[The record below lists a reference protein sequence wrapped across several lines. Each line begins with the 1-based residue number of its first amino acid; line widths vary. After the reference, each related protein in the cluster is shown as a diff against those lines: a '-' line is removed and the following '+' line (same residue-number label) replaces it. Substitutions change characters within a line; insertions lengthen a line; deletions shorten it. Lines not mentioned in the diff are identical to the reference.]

1 MEINNT
7 IEGFGTENLLN
18 LNAFQYVR
26 KHINIYAKKYDG
38 STLLLSLYNSDYPT
52 DDYKEAVKVMFD
64 SYLSES
70 KDLDEEEQKE
80 LLKKKLKKHYTD
92 FKSETNDYIKGMIK
106 IVDHLLCEYATKQE
120 WTTNSIP
127 DKQFT
132 WSQEDTGSAK
142 GTSCYYV
149 FSENRWQQTLF
160 KNIYHLYI
168 DICNHYIQHLKITE
182 GFEKQLEREFQAFY
196 ERRNPFKMSMD
207 RPETLMVTKNGL
219 CLKIDPQNRENL
231 VEIKGKIKP
240 SDFTIETLNINV
252 DEENIKDAINQDPM
266 HLFNEGFDI
275 PHFRRILQLTL
286 KEQDQIESVLTS
298 LAYPLLNLA
307 NKSIHKKKI
316 FYNYGRPHTGKSFIQ
331 SLTIELFPNS
341 VVNLSNEQ
349 IFGTDSQFAL
359 HLIFTSRFIYINEAQ
374 DSRLPKKGIGMLN
387 ALGSRDHIT
396 ADRKHQKHI
405 EGNNYGVVHYWSNI
419 PPPQTGS
426 PAFQKRLHISR
437 WTHDFDAKTE
447 ENKKNIELPEMI
459 AKEGESIVLLLLSF
473 VNKFLQTKEI
483 PESKIHRDEM
493 RELISSNDGIM
504 GQWYETCKQTGMEQ
518 RIQPIQKLYD
528 NYETFAKIQ
537 RNKHKG
543 FWDLQA
549 IKYYKSIGENI
560 KGVVTLKHIQD
571 AINITKTNALPIHEL
586 KTYLINKGHDNK
598 QMNDDGVLFFDTYPT
613 LELSSLF
620 NDPEDPIPEP
630 NTTQTETK
638 DNSLGIEYN
647 PDGDDELNSREW

>member
-1 MEINNT
+1 MKINNT

-38 STLLLSLYNSDYPT
+38 STLFLSLYNNDYPT
-52 DDYKEAVKVMFD
+52 DDYKEVVKVMFD

-70 KDLDEEEQKE
+70 KDLDEKEQKE

-92 FKSETNDYIKGMIK
+92 FKSETIDYIKGMIK
-106 IVDHLLCEYATKQE
+106 IVDHLLSEYATKQE
-120 WTTNSIP
+120 WITEKKP

-132 WSQEDTGSAK
+132 WSQENTGSAK

-160 KNIYHLYI
+160 KNIYLLYI
-168 DICNHYIQHLKITE
+168 DICNHYIRHLKKSDY
-182 GFEKQLEREFQAFY
+182 FEKQIEREFQTFY

-298 LAYPLLNLA
+298 LAYPLLNLS

-437 WTHDFDAKTE
+437 WEHDFDTKTE

-493 RELISSNDGIM
+493 RELISSNDGPM
-504 GQWYETCKQTGMEQ
+504 GQWYEACKQTGMEQ
-518 RIQPIQKLYD
+518 KPQPIQKLYD
-528 NYETFAKIQ
+528 NYQTFVKVQKNRYKAFWQIKAKRHYQ
-537 RNKHKG
+537 T
-543 FWDLQA
+543 
-549 IKYYKSIGENI
+549 IGEPLTG
-560 KGVVTLKHIQD
+560 KATLKQLQEVID
-571 AINITKTNALPIHEL
+571 VTRSNTMPINEL
-586 KTYLINKGHDNK
+586 KTYLYNKGHDK
-598 QMNDDGVLFFDTYPT
+598 SINDYNAVFYNTYPT
-613 LELSSLF
+613 PELSSLF
-620 NDPEDPIPEP
+620 DDPEHTIPEP
-630 NTTQTETK
+630 KTTQIEIK